1 MQVKTNQRSVISM
14 QLTHDFIKPGTTK
27 EIVIKLAEKPSESTP
42 LRLEFNY
49 AIPTEEEIRINDS
62 KMNSYGKDAV
72 FRKIITITRD
82 DSVNPAQP
90 AVVGSAE
97 KSREVTL
104 TETVNISN
112 MSFSEEKTEEIKP
125 VFKEKKE
132 DVKVEVKVEPKVE
145 PKPVQKVEPKVEPKP
160 EQKPEQKPESKQPVE

>member
-1 MQVKTNQRSVISM
+1 MIQVKTNQRSVISM

-27 EIVIKLAEKPSESTP
+27 EIVIKLAEKPSETTP

-82 DSVNPAQP
+82 DSVNPTTG
-90 AVVGSAE
+90 VVGGSAE
-97 KSREVTL
+97 KSSVGSADRSKEGMGMA

-112 MSFSEEKTEEIKP
+112 MSFSEEKTEEVKP
-125 VFKEKKE
+125 VFSEKKE
-132 DVKVEVKVEPKVE
+132 EIKVEVKVEPKV
-145 PKPVQKVEPKVEPKP
+145 
-160 EQKPEQKPESKQPVE
+160 

>member
-1 MQVKTNQRSVISM
+1 M

-27 EIVIKLAEKPSESTP
+27 EIVIKLAEKPSETTP

-72 FRKIITITRD
+72 FRKIVTITRD
-82 DSVNPAQP
+82 DSVNPANG
-90 AVVGSAE
+90 AVVGPGDRSKEGMSMA
-97 KSREVTL
+97 

-112 MSFSEEKTEEIKP
+112 MSFSEEKTEEVKP
-125 VFKEKKE
+125 VFSEKKE
-132 DVKVEVKVEPKVE
+132 EIKVEVKVEPKV
-145 PKPVQKVEPKVEPKP
+145 
-160 EQKPEQKPESKQPVE
+160 

>member
-1 MQVKTNQRSVISM
+1 M
-14 QLTHDFIKPGTTK
+14 
-27 EIVIKLAEKPSESTP
+27 
-42 LRLEFNY
+42 EFNY

-82 DSVNPAQP
+82 DSVNPAP
-90 AVVGSAE
+90 ATVVTSSVD
-97 KSREVTL
+97 KTKEVTL

-132 DVKVEVKVEPKVE
+132 EIKVETKVEPKF
-145 PKPVQKVEPKVEPKP
+145 
-160 EQKPEQKPESKQPVE
+160 